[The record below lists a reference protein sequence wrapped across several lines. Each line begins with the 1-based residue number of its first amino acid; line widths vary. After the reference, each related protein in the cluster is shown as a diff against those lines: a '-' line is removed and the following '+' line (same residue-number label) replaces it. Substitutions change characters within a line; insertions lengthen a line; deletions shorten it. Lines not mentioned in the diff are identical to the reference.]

1 MDKNEC
7 YRTLMDEVV
16 RSKPDLLKVRK
27 AARALGFEA
36 KGDLVEIMA
45 EVLGAMNRKKPAR
58 KRPTEV
64 EL

>member
-1 MDKNEC
+1 MDKNER
-7 YRTLMDEVV
+7 YQTLMDEIV
-16 RSKPDLLKVRK
+16 RAKPDLSKVKK

-36 KGDLVEIMA
+36 KGDLMEIMA

>member
-1 MDKNEC
+1 MDKTERYQN
-7 YRTLMDEVV
+7 LMEEIV
-16 RSKPDLLKVRK
+16 RAKPDLGRVKK

-45 EVLGAMNRKKPAR
+45 EVLGAMNRKAPAR